1 MERKLVQIVDW
12 SVFLRE
18 NGYMYIIWLSPFTV
32 HLSYHSI
39 VNWLWSEVKVS
50 QSCPTLC
57 DPMSCSPSNSPGQ
70 NTGVGSV
77 SLLQEIFPT
86 QGSNPSIPHCR
97 WILYQLSYKVS
108 QRILEWVAIPS
119 PANLPYP
126 RIKPGSPGFQADSLA
141 TELSGKIITENS
153 LCQLQSILSSIFDHW
168 CNFFPNIFKS
178 PK

>member
-1 MERKLVQIVDW
+1 M
-12 SVFLRE
+12 
-18 NGYMYIIWLSPFTV
+18 
-32 HLSYHSI
+32 
-39 VNWLWSEVKVS
+39 KVS

-141 TELSGKIITENS
+141 TELSGKI
-153 LCQLQSILSSIFDHW
+153 LLKILSANYKAFCQVYLTIDAISFQIFL
-168 CNFFPNIFKS
+168 NPPNK
-178 PK
+178 